1 MKRNVLVACG
11 LSALMMLGVVGCG
24 NNNQK
29 ADAKDSKIIVVSR
42 EDGSGTRGA
51 FIELFGIEQKNDQ
64 GKKIDMTT
72 DNASITNSTAVM
84 MTTISGS
91 KDAIG
96 YISLGS
102 LNDTVKGVKIDG
114 VEASTANVKNGSYK
128 IARPFNIVLK
138 KDNQKANAAAD
149 DFVKYIMSKEGQ
161 AVINKA
167 GYIGSDKAAD
177 YIAANVKG
185 KVVVA
190 GSSSVTPVLEK
201 LKEAYVKKNANV
213 NIEVQQSDSTTGVK
227 AALSGICD
235 IGMASRGLKQSEIEK
250 GAKSVVIAQDG
261 IAVIINKDNKRDSLS
276 KAQVAN
282 IFMGKVKTWSEI
294 K

>member
-1 MKRNVLVACG
+1 MNSKVLAACG
-11 LSALMMLGVVGCG
+11 LSALLMLGMVGCG

-29 ADAKDSKIIVVSR
+29 ATSKSDKVIVVSR

-51 FIELFGIEQKNDQ
+51 FIELFGIEKKDAK
-64 GKKIDMTT
+64 GKKVDMTT
-72 DNASITNSTAVM
+72 ENASITNSTAVM
-84 MTTISGS
+84 MTTIAGS

-138 KDNQKANAAAD
+138 KDKQINGAAS

-177 YIAANVKG
+177 YITANVKG
-185 KVVVA
+185 KIVVA
-190 GSSSVTPVLEK
+190 GSSSVTPVMEK

-213 NIEVQQSDSTTGVK
+213 NVEVQQSDSTTGVK

-235 IGMASRGLKQSEIEK
+235 IGMASRDLKQSEIDK
-250 GAKSVVIAQDG
+250 GAQSIVIAQDG
-261 IAVIINKDNKRDSLS
+261 IAVIINKDNKHDSLS
-276 KAQVAN
+276 KEQVAKL
-282 IFMGKVKTWSEI
+282 FMGELKSWSEI